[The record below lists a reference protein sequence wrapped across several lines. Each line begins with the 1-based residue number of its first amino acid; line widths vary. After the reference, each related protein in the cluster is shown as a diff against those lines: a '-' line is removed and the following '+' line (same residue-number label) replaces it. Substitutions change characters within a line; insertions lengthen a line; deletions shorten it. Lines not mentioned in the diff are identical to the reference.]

1 LGNYKFAEEF
11 RKNGAVCRAL
21 RSSPLYHSRPQ
32 TALPDLFVFFRRF
45 VRQPKEIPPFSG
57 QHRNDSKFFQKILN
71 TCRRKSNGTHAA
83 SGVLSMLY
91 GVRFFA
97 P

>member
-71 TCRRKSNGTHAA
+71 TFRRKSNRTHAA